1 METEKPKS
9 NLKSFEVK
17 GKTYELKNVT
27 GFWYLDMKRSCTDML
42 TGTFDV
48 NAYQNKLLDGVLNDY
63 LCLDDFNASEYKKTV
78 TLECGKQ
85 IDIQLMSVQEWNN
98 LLLKNGTKNE
108 VSLEHDIIEKC
119 VKNVSKEELNAM
131 PCGDIYELYEQI
143 MDFLEESPIDEV
155 QNIIDRIESFLGVGK
170 EKQLS
175 LIKKAQAKRN
185 FKE

>member
-63 LCLDDFNASEYKKTV
+63 LCLDDFNASECTKTIV
-78 TLECGKQ
+78 LD
-85 IDIQLMSVQEWNN
+85 DIEIKLQGMTVQEWNN
-98 LLLKNGTKNE
+98 LMLKNAQKENI
-108 VSLEHDIIEKC
+108 SLEHEIIEKC
-119 VKNVSKEELNAM
+119 VKNLSSEDLKALPCALIEELK
-131 PCGDIYELYEQI
+131 DEV

-155 QNIIDRIESFLGVGK
+155 QEIIDKIESFLGVGK